1 MKVFFL
7 ELKKKEKEKGPKN
20 NPGETGREYKIL
32 SDHLRLQLNRK
43 HVILY

>member
-7 ELKKKEKEKGPKN
+7 ELKKKRKKKKALRIIL
-20 NPGETGREYKIL
+20 ETGREYKIL